1 LRTSIW
7 MVRHPQTELN
17 RARRY
22 QGQIESPLTDFGRR
36 QAAALAYRLRRIPFS
51 AAIASP
57 SGRTRATA
65 DAILA
70 GRSVPIAADPRWAE
84 TRHGRWEGLTY
95 QEARTRYPTEAA
107 QRFSNMLHGKPEGGE
122 SLAEVHARVGEA
134 WGALLRDH
142 PGGRLLVVTHATPI
156 QLVLCAT
163 SGLPPTQHWR
173 WRVDLASLTVLD
185 IYAAGPIVRVV
196 NEVPHL
202 TGASAP
208 E

>member
-1 LRTSIW
+1 

-22 QGQIESPLTDFGRR
+22 QGQIESPLTDFGMR
-36 QAAALAYRLRRIPFS
+36 QAAALAHRLRRIPFS
-51 AAIASP
+51 AAIISP
-57 SGRTRATA
+57 SDRTRTTA
-65 DAILA
+65 NTILS
-70 GRSVPIAADPRWAE
+70 GRSVPITDDPRWAE

-95 QEARTRYPTEAA
+95 QEARARYPAEAA

-122 SLAEVHARVGEA
+122 SLAEVRVRVSEA
-134 WGALLRDH
+134 WGALLREH

-156 QLVLCAT
+156 QLMLCAI
-163 SGLPPTQHWR
+163 SELPPTQHWR
-173 WRVDLASLTVLD
+173 WRVDLASLTVID

-202 TGASAP
+202 AGAAAP
-208 E
+208 G